1 MSETTLEVLLAQ
13 RRNGAEV
20 VAVDEA
26 TIKLVI
32 FTLAGDH
39 FALPGAA
46 VREIVADAHV
56 FFVPGCAVAIEGVI
70 NLRGDVEAVLKLA
83 HILRLTPPAEPAA
96 GLILITDAGGT
107 RAGLRVDQVIDVL
120 DVPES
125 HLQPVPEAMPDGLRP
140 FVGNILQQRVQPVMV
155 LIPERILAALGA

>member
-1 MSETTLEVLLAQ
+1 MSGTTLETLLAQ

-26 TIKLVI
+26 TTKLVI

-46 VREIVADAHV
+46 VREIVAEARV
-56 FFVPGCAVAIEGVI
+56 FFVPGCAAAIEGVI

-83 HILRLTPPAEPAA
+83 HILRLAAPADVVD

-125 HLQPVPEAMPDGLRP
+125 QLQPVPEAMPDGLRP
-140 FVGNILQQRVQPVMV
+140 FVGSMLQHRVQPVMV
-155 LIPERILAALGA
+155 LVPERILAAVGV